1 METLPVSNSALGM
14 AASRMGGCG
23 QARALASRP
32 RPHPTRLVHLELA
45 SGTCGPEVLT
55 LHDSLNAKLG
65 FLRKRGREGGSHADG
80 LYRGWWPRSISSA
93 LPSQGGLGGANL
105 P

>member
-14 AASRMGGCG
+14 VASRMGGCG
-23 QARALASRP
+23 QAGALASRP
-32 RPHPTRLVHLELA
+32 RPHPTRLVHLEFA

-65 FLRKRGREGGSHADG
+65 FLRKREREGGS
-80 LYRGWWPRSISSA
+80 
-93 LPSQGGLGGANL
+93 
-105 P
+105 